1 MNHRAMRL
9 NVDKTVHATLD
20 NAVACEQ
27 KLVRKR
33 SSVVRAEKTHMSALN
48 VLCHGGEAPTFS
60 NDTRIRLS
68 SLEQ

>member
-1 MNHRAMRL
+1 MNQRAMRL

-33 SSVVRAEKTHMSALN
+33 SSVVGAEKTHMSALN